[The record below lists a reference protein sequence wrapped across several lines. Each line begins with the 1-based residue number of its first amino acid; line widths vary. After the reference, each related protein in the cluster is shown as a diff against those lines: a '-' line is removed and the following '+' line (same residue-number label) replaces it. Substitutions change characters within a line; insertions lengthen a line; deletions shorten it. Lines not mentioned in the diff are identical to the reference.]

1 MKKSLLRIAESNV
14 QIAALHAL
22 KGVYALKGKYTY
34 RLRYEKTPEVRY
46 VSHLDFVRVLN
57 RTVRRSGLPITY
69 TEGFNPHPVMMV
81 AMPLSVGVTS
91 EDEYIDIDFDEKVDE
106 AEVLKRFND
115 AFGGGF
121 VATAVKCI
129 GEGDLSLKKL
139 DEAKYRVIV
148 EQEGTDVPDIETFL
162 SRDTIVVSK
171 KSKSATKDV
180 DIKNDIKSLEIVK
193 TEGNYIVFDI
203 DVPAGNEYNLK
214 PELVVHAMDKYLD
227 GFNVKFVLAH
237 RTALLCKG
245 QRFI

>member
-1 MKKSLLRIAESNV
+1 MKGN
-14 QIAALHAL
+14 
-22 KGVYALKGKYTY
+22 YTY
-34 RLRYEKTPEVRY
+34 RLRYKKTPAVRY

-57 RTVRRSGLPITY
+57 RTVRRSALPITY

-91 EDEYIDIDFDEKVDE
+91 EDEYIDIDFDEKVAE
-106 AEVLKRFND
+106 QEVLKRFND

-121 VATAVKCI
+121 VATAVKCL

-148 EQEGTDVPDIETFL
+148 EQEGTTPPDIEAFL
-162 SRDTIVVSK
+162 ARDTIVVSK
-171 KSKSATKDV
+171 KSKSTTKDV
-180 DIKNDIKSLEIVK
+180 DIKNDIKSLELVSVK
-193 TEGNYIVFDI
+193 GNYVVLDI

-214 PELVVHAMDKYLD
+214 PELVVSAMDKYID
-227 GFNVKFVLAH
+227 GFEVKFVQTH